1 MLSGLTELTDFDD
14 GVFLEAVEAL
24 GHLAEHGA
32 QETDLG
38 VLLLEVE
45 LHGAEATLV
54 LMQEVLDRL
63 VLALC
68 QVLAQTVRRAQER
81 AAVLVVTTLD
91 VAARRQV
98 LR

>member
-24 GHLAEHGA
+24 GHFAEHRA
-32 QETDLG
+32 QEADLG

-81 AAVLVVTTLD
+81 AAVLVVAALD

-98 LR
+98 FR